1 MLQSGRELGFRRL
14 KFFHFRVLLMPL
26 NNAVQKRSGA
36 AAVELAVSLPV
47 LVLLLFG
54 TIESCT
60 MIFLQQ
66 SLEIAA
72 YEGARVAILPKVSET
87 DVRATINQILATR
100 RVRDANVSLTVL
112 RHSDTGGGW
121 ENQAFP
127 NYQEAPYGSYIR
139 VDVAAPC
146 RSNAVFNLQFF
157 GERQLTGSVAFMKE
171 F

>member
-1 MLQSGRELGFRRL
+1 MPQNQANSKRIRR
-14 KFFHFRVLLMPL
+14 
-26 NNAVQKRSGA
+26 GA

-72 YEGARVAILPKVSET
+72 YESARVAILPKVSAS
-87 DVRATINQILATR
+87 DVEATANGILDTR
-100 RVRDANVSLTVL
+100 RVHGGKVTIKLVQYSEEQ
-112 RHSDTGGGW
+112 GGW
-121 ENQAFP
+121 VSVDVPSFQD
-127 NYQEAPYGSYIR
+127 APYGTFIK
-139 VDVAAPC
+139 VEVAAPC
-146 RSNAVFNLQFF
+146 NSNAVFNLQFF
-157 GERQLTGSVAFMKE
+157 GNKELTGSAAFMKE